1 MSVTSSP
8 YCLSPDVILVRTVD
22 KPSVLTSTL
31 DLESFSGDGQISGTV
46 DLVSSPVSLSFLPTS
61 VLCSPYFN
69 TVKDRKD
76 VNYPLLGPGPEFYGP
91 KVRVE
96 THWTLSR
103 ERTQTQT
110 KVKTVEVL
118 KDTKLL
124 RHQDSDI
131 SPTPGTSF
139 LLPFIDLRLVSLVG
153 PDPRTSDPRDRGAGQ
168 LERRNYGH
176 PTGPR
181 FGLRSKFLLP

>member
-103 ERTQTQT
+103 ERT
-110 KVKTVEVL
+110 
-118 KDTKLL
+118 
-124 RHQDSDI
+124 
-131 SPTPGTSF
+131 
-139 LLPFIDLRLVSLVG
+139 
-153 PDPRTSDPRDRGAGQ
+153 
-168 LERRNYGH
+168 
-176 PTGPR
+176 
-181 FGLRSKFLLP
+181 